1 MTNYLKIQ
9 KDIEQNNF
17 PLEKD
22 MFKEISNVVKNN

>member
-1 MTNYLKIQ
+1 MTNYSKAQ

-22 MFKEISNVVKNN
+22 MFKEISMLLK